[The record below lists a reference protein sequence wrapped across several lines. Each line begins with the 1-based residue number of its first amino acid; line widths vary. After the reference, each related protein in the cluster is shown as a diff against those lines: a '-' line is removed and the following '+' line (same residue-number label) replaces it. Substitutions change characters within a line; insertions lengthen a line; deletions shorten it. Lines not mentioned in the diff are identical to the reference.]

1 MRLSL
6 VTYLVRDTDAAIAWF
21 QDALG
26 WIVLEDTDLGEKR
39 WVRVAPDAKAD
50 TALLI
55 AQASTDAQV
64 YTIGT
69 ANAGRVS
76 YFLEVEDFD
85 AAATH
90 LNAHGALFEEEPR
103 RESYGRV
110 AVFRDPLGYR
120 WDLIEPSRV

>member
-39 WVRVAPDAKAD
+39 WVRVVPDKGAD
-50 TALLI
+50 TALLV

-64 YTIGT
+64 FAIGT

-76 YFLEVEDFD
+76 YFLEVDDFD
-85 AAATH
+85 AAAIR

-110 AVFRDPLGYR
+110 AVFRDPSGYR